1 MEENK
6 NQKIEIRS
14 EEVQDI
20 LGQVPSWIVRW
31 GTMVI
36 LATVG
41 VMLAGSM
48 VFRWPDIKR
57 ADITVTR
64 ENPPAPM
71 VARSDGRINLF
82 VKDSQVVKMYDYLA
96 VIDNPADYSDV
107 VQLQYD
113 MEEIRTIIAKL
124 DKEAYIPLTST
135 YNLGDIQPAYAEF
148 INTYEDYF
156 DFLERDSYEKSISAI
171 EKEIL
176 SYRLLNRALDDQVR
190 IFSRDS
196 ELAQVQFTRDSTVFR
211 KGAIAEA
218 DRDRSEQNM
227 LNAQSN
233 LVDAQKERAA
243 NDIKIA
249 GLNKQIE
256 ELRLKDREE
265 REQMQTDVREAYEKL
280 VAEIDIW
287 EQDYLLQAP
296 IDGVVSSPRYF
307 SQTQFVRTGDV
318 VMTIIPANQGEIIG
332 KIDLPIEGSGKVKVT
347 QRVNI
352 KFANYPHLQFGMVRG
367 VVRSISQVPDDKLYV
382 LEVDLPDGLTTYYG
396 TEIPFQQ
403 EMLGRA
409 EIITDE
415 RVLIE
420 RIFDPIRSVISQQRQ
435 TRKAAEAERLP
446 E

>member
-124 DKEAYIPLTST
+124 DKEAYIPWL
-135 YNLGDIQPAYAEF
+135 
-148 INTYEDYF
+148 
-156 DFLERDSYEKSISAI
+156 
-171 EKEIL
+171 
-176 SYRLLNRALDDQVR
+176 
-190 IFSRDS
+190 
-196 ELAQVQFTRDSTVFR
+196 
-211 KGAIAEA
+211 
-218 DRDRSEQNM
+218 
-227 LNAQSN
+227 
-233 LVDAQKERAA
+233 
-243 NDIKIA
+243 
-249 GLNKQIE
+249 
-256 ELRLKDREE
+256 
-265 REQMQTDVREAYEKL
+265 
-280 VAEIDIW
+280 
-287 EQDYLLQAP
+287 
-296 IDGVVSSPRYF
+296 
-307 SQTQFVRTGDV
+307 
-318 VMTIIPANQGEIIG
+318 
-332 KIDLPIEGSGKVKVT
+332 
-347 QRVNI
+347 
-352 KFANYPHLQFGMVRG
+352 
-367 VVRSISQVPDDKLYV
+367 
-382 LEVDLPDGLTTYYG
+382 
-396 TEIPFQQ
+396 
-403 EMLGRA
+403 
-409 EIITDE
+409 
-415 RVLIE
+415 
-420 RIFDPIRSVISQQRQ
+420 
-435 TRKAAEAERLP
+435 
-446 E
+446 